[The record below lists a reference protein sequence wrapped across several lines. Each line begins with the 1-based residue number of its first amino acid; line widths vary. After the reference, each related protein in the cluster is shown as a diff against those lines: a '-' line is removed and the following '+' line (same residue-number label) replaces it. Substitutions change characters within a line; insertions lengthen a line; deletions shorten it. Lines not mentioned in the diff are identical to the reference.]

1 MAKESNPK
9 NNQYLPQVYP
19 DPFQS
24 VTMNPD
30 AINNFIDG
38 LGIRFMHFQA
48 IPDPLFKRSE
58 DSPRH
63 SFNQEDSYMFEKTNV
78 YTRENGFL
86 YFPKAVVVGIF
97 MSNSK
102 NLQSSSAGLHNF
114 STASIS
120 FNRYYEGTTEVVE
133 ISEYDKLI
141 PCENGVEFFTTS
153 WQSLDHNPTGT
164 DRLQYPAI
172 AVRILI
178 DSSGKTYKQD
188 VDFTL
193 QEGQIKWTGSNR
205 PGYDKDT
212 GRGRVCSVRYIY
224 RPYYYVREVGHDIR
238 IRPSIDQD
246 TGIVSSKG
254 SGPMCSI
261 QREYVFVN
269 SRNADDSDITQQLD
283 NMDTDNT
290 GPR

>member
-1 MAKESNPK
+1 MSKESNPK

-38 LGIRFMHFQA
+38 MGIRFMHFQA
-48 IPDPLFKRSE
+48 IPDPLFKRAE
-58 DSPRH
+58 DEPRR
-63 SFNQEDSYMFEKTNV
+63 SFNQEDSYLFEKTNV

-86 YFPKAVVVGIF
+86 YFPKAIVVGIF
-97 MSNSK
+97 MGNSK

-133 ISEYDKLI
+133 MSEYDKLI
-141 PCENGVEFFTTS
+141 PCENGMEFFTTS
-153 WQSLDHNPTGT
+153 WQSLDHNVSGI
-164 DRLQYPAI
+164 DRLQYPAL
-172 AVRILI
+172 AVRIFI

-188 VDFTL
+188 IDFTL
-193 QEGQIKWTGSNR
+193 IDGQIKWTGSNR
-205 PGYDKDT
+205 PGYDKNT
-212 GRGRVCSVRYIY
+212 GKGKVCSIRYTY
-224 RPYYYVREVGHDIR
+224 KPYYFVRELSHDIR
-238 IRPSIDQD
+238 IRPSIDPD
-246 TGIVSSKG
+246 TGAVSAKA
-254 SGPMCSI
+254 SGMLATI